1 MQPASNTA
9 VAIFDRDGP
18 CFPCKMGPAFQDTM
32 ALEMG
37 PAFCARWAALR
48 SQRASRFYAAVLPR
62 AWRIPMPWLLG
73 ESSSDWRAC
82 DDMALAHSR
91 DDWRSLPC
99 SIACLLAR
107 QMVPEEGYIAGYY
120 GILDGPCLPCK
131 MGNAAADALPRQSR
145 RSPAS
150 RLRGADHRRLELA
163 RPP

>member
-1 MQPASNTA
+1 
-9 VAIFDRDGP
+9 
-18 CFPCKMGPAFQDTM
+18 
-32 ALEMG
+32 
-37 PAFCARWAALR
+37 
-48 SQRASRFYAAVLPR
+48 
-62 AWRIPMPWLLG
+62 MPWLLG
-73 ESSSDWRAC
+73 ESSTDWRAC